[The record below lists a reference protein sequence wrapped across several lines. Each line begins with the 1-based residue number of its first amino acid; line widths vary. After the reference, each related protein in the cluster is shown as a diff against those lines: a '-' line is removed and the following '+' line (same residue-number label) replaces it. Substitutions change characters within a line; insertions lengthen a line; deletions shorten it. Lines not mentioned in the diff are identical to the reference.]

1 MYHEISNKS
10 LCFGTPDARVLTDPD
25 KITYSPSSAST
36 IDVNDDDKD
45 FQSSP
50 AWQPKQPLKLEHE
63 GENVGSS
70 ITQSVLQWQKL
81 PEPMQSVVPPN
92 YTYILDDYRELEREK
107 AFLGAPDSNFHAI
120 VRVNV
125 TSSSGASKW
134 IDDVME
140 HSKQTYRI
148 SSGRQAKGSK
158 LLFRKDMHCQHG
170 FKPAT
175 KDTCKKRLQ
184 KSPL

>member
-1 MYHEISNKS
+1 MK
-10 LCFGTPDARVLTDPD
+10 
-25 KITYSPSSAST
+25 
-36 IDVNDDDKD
+36 
-45 FQSSP
+45 
-50 AWQPKQPLKLEHE
+50 
-63 GENVGSS
+63 GENVGSG

-125 TSSSGASKW
+125 ASSSGASKW

-148 SSGRQAKGSK
+148 MQKPEGKPYSSGTRAV
-158 LLFRKDMHCQHG
+158 QHHLY
-170 FKPAT
+170 
-175 KDTCKKRLQ
+175 LQ
-184 KSPL
+184 FPPH